1 LAKLSKAE
9 KRALRKKQ
17 KLLSSINAPQVFA
30 DAEVPN
36 FKKTEKLKHPFF
48 SHRYITTGA
57 YCVKR
62 CRIEQFRSFADKLRI
77 LSSLDWPTIES
88 SPRETNGFEL
98 LPSSALKEKLPAPF
112 EKEDKAMV
120 FRFGG
125 NAGRIVGV
133 RDSQDMFFILFIDH
147 DFTLYDH
154 G

>member
-1 LAKLSKAE
+1 
-9 KRALRKKQ
+9 
-17 KLLSSINAPQVFA
+17 
-30 DAEVPN
+30 VPN

-48 SHRYITTGA
+48 SHRYITTGS

-62 CRIEQFRSFADKLRI
+62 CRIDQFRSFSDKLRI
-77 LSSLDWPTIES
+77 LSSLDWKTIES

-98 LPSSALKEKLPAPF
+98 LPVSALREKMPPPF
-112 EKEDKAMV
+112 DKIDKAMV
-120 FRFGG
+120 FRFGA

-133 RDSQDMFFILFIDH
+133 RNTDDMFFILFIDH